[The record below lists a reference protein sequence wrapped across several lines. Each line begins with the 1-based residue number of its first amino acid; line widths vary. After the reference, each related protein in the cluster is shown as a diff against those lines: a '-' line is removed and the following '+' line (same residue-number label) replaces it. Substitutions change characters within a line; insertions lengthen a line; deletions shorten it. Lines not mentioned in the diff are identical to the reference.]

1 MRNTILTPITLW
13 QNFND
18 GLPLKEV
25 TIKSMLI
32 GNAELNYIYFS
43 GRKTESGRV
52 RIYGLYAK
60 QKGKSK
66 GSILIIP
73 DYKDTIDPEIVVHFS
88 NLGFDVLCVDYYGY
102 NEKLLDFTKY
112 PEDVSYANY
121 INSEKTFN
129 FVEKTAKE
137 TCWYEWTAVA
147 RYAVSFLKA
156 KTPESKIGVLG
167 IKHGANVL
175 WQLASMDKRVDA
187 SVFLYGAGWLAY
199 KNTYKLIGN
208 NIEIDDERT
217 KFLAGID
224 SQAYAQFVECPVLYL
239 TSTNSEEFDSDRA
252 IDTILRL
259 NNKDA
264 YINFITNSKSI
275 LDIHA
280 LEDCEIFFKKYLS
293 GEKIS
298 LGQPK
303 IDIEID
309 GEDAI
314 FNVTS
319 TKKANITSVHVF
331 SSFNDVNPKDRIWYN
346 VLNYTQNKS
355 GSYKFKQRVFGDCE
369 TIIAFA
375 VVKYNNGF
383 TVSSNYCYKKVN
395 LKTTANVPSLLFSS
409 TKMPS
414 NFIVENINSKLL
426 GNVFTLDRLYKLETG
441 PCDIC
446 GISSENTLTTYAVR
460 KFAHNLNSDSFI
472 KFDVYFKTNDT
483 LIVSVKNSQNNEY
496 FYKLSVSGEESW
508 QNIQLTLADFKNQ
521 SGQPIKNL
529 NDIVSLS
536 ISALGT
542 FMVNNFILI

>member
-1 MRNTILTPITLW
+1 MRNSILTPITLW

-18 GLPLKEV
+18 SLPLKEV

-32 GNAELNYIYFS
+32 GNADFNYVYFS

-60 QKGKSK
+60 QKGESK
-66 GSILIIP
+66 GSILILP
-73 DYKDTIDPEIVVHFS
+73 DYKDTIDTEIVVHFS
-88 NLGFDVLCVDYYGY
+88 NLGFDVLCVDYYGE
-102 NEKLLDFTKY
+102 NKNLSDFTKY

-121 INSEKTFN
+121 EKCEKSFN
-129 FVEKTAKE
+129 FIEKTAKE

-147 RYAVSFLKA
+147 RYGVSFLK
-156 KTPESKIGVLG
+156 SKNPKSKVGVLG

-175 WQLASMDKRVDA
+175 WQLSAMDKRVDA
-187 SVFLYGAGWLAY
+187 SIFLYGAGWLAY
-199 KNTYKLIGN
+199 KNTFKLIGN

-259 NNKDA
+259 NNKDS

-275 LDIHA
+275 LDLHA
-280 LEDCEIFFKKYLS
+280 LNDCEIFFKKYIS
-293 GEKIS
+293 GEKTT

-303 IDIEID
+303 IEIDVD
-309 GEDAI
+309 GEDVI
-314 FNVTS
+314 FNVS
-319 TKKANITSVHVF
+319 ATKKADITSVHVF

-346 VLNYTQNKS
+346 VLDYTQNKS
-355 GSYKFKQRVFGDCE
+355 GTYKFKQRVFGECE
-369 TIIAFA
+369 TIIAFT
-375 VVKYNNGF
+375 VVKYKNGF
-383 TVSSNYCYKKVN
+383 TVSSNYAYKKVN
-395 LKTTANVPSLLFSS
+395 LKTSSSVPSLLFSS
-409 TKMPS
+409 AKMPS
-414 NFIVENINSKLL
+414 NFTVENVNSKLL
-426 GNVFTLDRLYKLETG
+426 GNVFTLDRLYKLEKG
-441 PCDIC
+441 PCDIY

-460 KFAHNLNSDSFI
+460 KFADKLNSDSFI

-483 LIVSVKNSQNNEY
+483 LIVSLKNAANNEY
-496 FYKLSVSGEESW
+496 FYKLKVEGDDSW
-508 QNIQLTLADFKNQ
+508 QNIQLTLADFKN
-521 SGQPIKNL
+521 SLGQPIKNL
-529 NDIVSLS
+529 NDVVSLS